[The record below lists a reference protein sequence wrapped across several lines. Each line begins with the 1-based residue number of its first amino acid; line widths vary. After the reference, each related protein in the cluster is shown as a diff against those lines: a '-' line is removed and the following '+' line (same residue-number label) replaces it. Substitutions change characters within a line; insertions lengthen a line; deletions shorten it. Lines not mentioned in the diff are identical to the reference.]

1 MTDLKYG
8 NIGIICD
15 LDPRMG
21 GKKPGFFV
29 YLSLLNAKSRR
40 NPVSNV
46 TVGRETGFLRIFVV
60 TKRQIS

>member
-15 LDPRMG
+15 RDARMG
-21 GKKPGFFV
+21 GEKPGFFL
-29 YLSLLNAKSRR
+29 YLSLLNLKSRR
-40 NPVSNV
+40 NPVSV
-46 TVGRETGFLRIFVV
+46 LTVGRETGFIRIFIV